1 MFKIEGCGNFF
12 NLFLLFFLALFRY
25 NESGFLLIMLVDQV
39 EQMIIFVLIS
49 KEVGL

>member
-1 MFKIEGCGNFF
+1 MFTIEGCGNFF
-12 NLFLLFFLALFRY
+12 YLFLLFFLALFTY